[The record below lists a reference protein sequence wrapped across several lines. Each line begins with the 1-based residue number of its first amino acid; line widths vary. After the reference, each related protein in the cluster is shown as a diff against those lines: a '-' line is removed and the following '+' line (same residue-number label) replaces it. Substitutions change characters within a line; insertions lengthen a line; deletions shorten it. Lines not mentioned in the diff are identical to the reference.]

1 MSALLLLPREPNG
14 LDAGARNVRLLSV
27 LRSLAVG
34 GQLATIL
41 FVRLVLGIALP
52 LGPMLAALALL
63 VGLNLAIAQLAARRT
78 ISDRALFSTLLV
90 DVACLTVQLYLS
102 GGLANPFVSLY
113 LLQVV
118 IAAVLLPSWSSWTMV
133 VLTSAL
139 FAWLAFSPFRLPA
152 DYGALLSAPYAV
164 GAWISFTLAA
174 ILLVLF
180 VTRIMRNL
188 TRREAHLAALR
199 QRAVEEEHV
208 VRMGLLASGAA
219 HELGTPL
226 ASLAVTL
233 GDWRREP
240 AIADAP
246 EILAEV
252 ETMIGEVARCKD
264 ILSQILLAAG
274 EVRGDTPRR
283 TTLHQF
289 ISETV
294 ADWRAQRDIPIELL
308 DEAGDKR
315 AIVADRPLA
324 QTIVNLLDNAFEAGA
339 ASIVVT
345 IRLSEEKVA
354 LLVWDNGR
362 GFAPAILAEIGNPYR
377 STKQR
382 HGAGLGLFLANNV
395 LRTLGGAVRARN
407 LPGGGTEVELT
418 WPFEALA
425 VTP

>member
-1 MSALLLLPREPNG
+1 MSGLLLLPPAPTG
-14 LDAGARNVRLLSV
+14 TDAGARNVRLLSV
-27 LRSLAVG
+27 LRSLAVC

-41 FVRLVLGIALP
+41 FVHLVLMIPLP
-52 LGPMLAALALL
+52 LVPMIGAIGLL
-63 VGLNLAIAQLAARRT
+63 VALNLVIAQIAVRRP
-78 ISDRALFSTLLV
+78 ISDRALFGTLLV

-102 GGLANPFVSLY
+102 GGLANPFVTLY

-118 IAAVLLPSWSSWTMV
+118 IAAVLLPSWASWTMAV
-133 VLTSAL
+133 MTSGL
-139 FAWLAFSPFRLPA
+139 FAWLASSPFRLPA
-152 DYGALLSAPYAV
+152 DYGATISPAHTV

-233 GDWRREP
+233 GDWRRDP
-240 AIADAP
+240 MIASAP
-246 EILAEV
+246 ELLAEV
-252 ETMIGEVARCKD
+252 EAMSGEIVRCKD

-274 EVRGDTPRR
+274 EVRGDAPQR
-283 TTLHQF
+283 TTLSRF
-289 ISETV
+289 IAATV
-294 ADWRAQRDIPIELL
+294 SDWSDQRAIKADLIDHARD
-308 DEAGDKR
+308 GR

-324 QTIVNLLDNAFEAGA
+324 QTIVNLLDNAVEAGA
-339 ASIVVT
+339 TSIAVSISLDEDVVT
-345 IRLSEEKVA
+345 
-354 LLVWDNGR
+354 LVVSDDGR

-377 STKQR
+377 STKLR

-395 LRTLGGAVRARN
+395 LRTLGGTLHVRN
-407 LPGGGTEVELT
+407 KPDGGAEVELA
-418 WPFEALA
+418 WPIRSLA
-425 VTP
+425 VAP